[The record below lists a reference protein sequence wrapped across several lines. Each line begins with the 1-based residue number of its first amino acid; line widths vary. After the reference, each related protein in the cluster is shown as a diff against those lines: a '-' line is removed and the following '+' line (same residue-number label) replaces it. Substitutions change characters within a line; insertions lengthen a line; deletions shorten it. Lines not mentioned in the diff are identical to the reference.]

1 MQYVTYPLLTM
12 GCFKSLLMLKT
23 IFNCQI
29 LRVMQKKYTTV
40 QGIFMINSLPR
51 KKVDQYD
58 NMITTKVINFEI
70 IKQRRYLQGSFSRLV
85 IRVYSFATL
94 E

>member
-1 MQYVTYPLLTM
+1 
-12 GCFKSLLMLKT
+12 
-23 IFNCQI
+23 
-29 LRVMQKKYTTV
+29 
-40 QGIFMINSLPR
+40 MINSLPR

-70 IKQRRYLQGSFSRLV
+70 IKQRRYLQGSFSRLM

-94 E
+94 EYLYTNC